1 MQNHNRKTLDK
12 LLRLCYNIIKIR
24 GADKPRKQ
32 RKGSKVMKTKL
43 MKIKEAT
50 RENISEISILD
61 IQSAT
66 IYESA
71 IVFFEENKNAQDCFA
86 MLANQDYTANEI
98 LNYTPEVQRKIKY
111 QLMIDSLDL
120 MMADGFII
128 CYTGLEVLD

>member
-1 MQNHNRKTLDK
+1 MR
-12 LLRLCYNIIKIR
+12 
-24 GADKPRKQ
+24 
-32 RKGSKVMKTKL
+32 TKL

-71 IVFFEENKNAQDCFA
+71 IVFFQENKDAQDCFA
-86 MLANQDYTANEI
+86 MLANQDYTADEI
-98 LNYTPEVQRKIKY
+98 LGYTPEVQRKIKY
-111 QLMIDSLDL
+111 RLMIDSLDL

-128 CYTGLEVLD
+128 CYTGLEVLDWGLLFLKFFQKTLEKLLRLCYN

>member
-1 MQNHNRKTLDK
+1 MKIK
-12 LLRLCYNIIKIR
+12 LL
-24 GADKPRKQ
+24 
-32 RKGSKVMKTKL
+32 
-43 MKIKEAT
+43 KIKEAT

-98 LNYTPEVQRKIKY
+98 LGYTPEVQRKIRY
-111 QLMIDSLDL
+111 QLMINSLDL